1 MTMPSEIKE
10 LRSKIKE
17 LQEAQKMVGTVI
29 LHQVARKVRACD
41 FLDNEQKDKLINI
54 LWFGEEE

>member
-10 LRSKIKE
+10 LRNKIKE
-17 LQEAQKMVGTVI
+17 LQESQKMVGTVI

-41 FLDNEQKDKLINI
+41 FLDEEEKDKLINI
-54 LWFGEEE
+54 LWQDKE

>member
-1 MTMPSEIKE
+1 MQPSLEKE
-10 LRSKIKE
+10 LRSTIKE

-41 FLDNEQKDKLINI
+41 FLDDEQKDKLINI
-54 LWFGEEE
+54 LWQDKE

>member
-10 LRSKIKE
+10 LRNKIKE

-29 LHQVARKVRACD
+29 LHQIARKVRACD
-41 FLDNEQKDKLINI
+41 FLDEEQKDKLIK
-54 LWFGEEE
+54 LFWQDRE